1 MSPHGRKSW
10 VYSATGVCVRR
21 CAVVQV
27 RLLHSW
33 PGPAPSVA
41 SSGSAAKVRAVG
53 PLSGIDKQVGPKWKL
68 ERQGRERLQLSREL
82 PLDTSVMGAFDPGK
96 KYQLRATI
104 SVVAEPRWDEARLE
118 VVRKLN
124 NIVAAELAALEQRYP
139 ADKRGGMV
147 ARHKY
152 WQRKQALLSE
162 RRTEPTASSGA
173 YSIIVFDNVTER
185 VVTTTN
191 ALRDE
196 EAVVAEIKQIKQ
208 AIIASFSR

>member
-1 MSPHGRKSW
+1 M
-10 VYSATGVCVRR
+10 
-21 CAVVQV
+21 
-27 RLLHSW
+27 
-33 PGPAPSVA
+33 
-41 SSGSAAKVRAVG
+41 G